1 MTPQEMKNEAERILF
16 TTTTASTKLMAE
28 YVCILVDRL
37 EYQKERYQE
46 LASHHNEHCI
56 CDDIY

>member
-1 MTPQEMKNEAERILF
+1 MVNWAFEDR
-16 TTTTASTKLMAE
+16 
-28 YVCILVDRL
+28 CILVDRL

-56 CDDIY
+56 CDEIY